1 MRRFFGI
8 ADAHGLESFIEDY
21 DDMVKDLFLSDA
33 GDEGNTKKINSMQF
47 GMAMRVMANQQRHA
61 VVYRVQVPDKE
72 AEEIQKM
79 MDNGEYLEALETIKE
94 LQDMGKLGK
103 VELGTYG
110 TTLRAAEKN
119 WKMIPNPD
127 LDPYHN

>member
-1 MRRFFGI
+1 MRTFYGI

-21 DDMVKDLFLSDA
+21 DNMVKDLFLSDD
-33 GDEGNTKKINSMQF
+33 GDEGNRKLTNSMQF

-61 VVYRVQVPDKE
+61 VVYRVQIPDTE
-72 AEEIQKM
+72 ADQIQKM
-79 MDNGEYLEALETIKE
+79 VDSGEYLEALETIKE
-94 LQDMGKLGK
+94 LQEMGKLGK

>member
-61 VVYRVQVPDKE
+61 VVYRVQIPDKE

-110 TTLRAAEKN
+110 TSLRAAEKN

>member
-1 MRRFFGI
+1 MRTFFGI

-21 DDMVKDLFLSDA
+21 DNMVKDLFLTDDGDA
-33 GDEGNTKKINSMQF
+33 GNRKLTNSTQF
-47 GMAMRVMANQQRHA
+47 AMAMRVMYNQQRHA
-61 VVYRVQVPDKE
+61 VVYRVQIPDPE
-72 AEEIQKM
+72 ATEIEKM
-79 MDNGEYLEALETIKE
+79 MDKGEYLEALETIKE